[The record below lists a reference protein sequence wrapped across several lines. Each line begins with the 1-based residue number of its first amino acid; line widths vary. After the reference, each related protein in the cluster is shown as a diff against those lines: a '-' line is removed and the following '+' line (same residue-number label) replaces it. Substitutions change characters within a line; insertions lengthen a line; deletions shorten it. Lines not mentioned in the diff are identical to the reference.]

1 MYLDHCAVQAHRF
14 DPYTHN
20 LSMLQF
26 FKQAI
31 EHATFRPAV
40 HTCID
45 GVPIAEA
52 LGQPTPL
59 TAMLGHVQD
68 RIEHAQICVVD
79 VTALLGQAVFD
90 LGVLLLANFHALR
103 LHRLEH
109 AKYATEML

>member
-1 MYLDHCAVQAHRF
+1 MYLDHCAVQAHRL
-14 DPYTHN
+14 DPDTHN

-45 GVPIAEA
+45 GVPIAKA
-52 LGQPTPL
+52 LRQPTPL
-59 TAMLGHVQD
+59 TAMLGYVQD
-68 RIEHAQICVVD
+68 RVEHAQICVID
-79 VTALLGQAVFD
+79 VTALLGQAVFN

-103 LHRLEH
+103 LRRLRHEN
-109 AKYATEML
+109 YARK